1 MIVIDE
7 NFKET
12 DDIYIA
18 LGSFD
23 GLHKGHM
30 SLITKVS
37 QLAKTNGGKSMVY
50 TFKDHPL
57 NTINPK
63 STPKLIMDNDT
74 KLNLLSGSDID
85 FVLLQT
91 FDDKFMKLSP
101 ENFIISICKRFN
113 IKGMVV
119 GFNYRF
125 GYKNQGD
132 IELLFALSK
141 KYNFNLTVMNPFK
154 DKNTIISSTLIRQLI
169 KQGNIKKANSYL
181 SMPFMI
187 KGNVVRG
194 KGLGK
199 TIGYPTANIDYDKRY
214 VLPGEGVYYTN
225 VKYNETFYRGITSVG
240 FNPTV
245 YGEKL
250 TIETYILDFNENIY
264 GKEIHIY
271 FIEKTREQIKFP
283 TVENLVEQLKLDEK
297 SAKMKKIYINLDK
310 NNLQ

>member
-1 MIVIDE
+1 MIVINE
-7 NFKET
+7 NFNEN

-30 SLITKVS
+30 SLIKKVS
-37 QLAKTNGGKSMVY
+37 QLAKANGGKSMVY

-57 NTINPK
+57 NTIDPK
-63 STPKLIMDNDT
+63 FAPKLIMDNDT
-74 KLNLLSGSDID
+74 KLNLLVESDID

-132 IELLFALSK
+132 VDLLFNLSK

-154 DKNTIISSTLIRQLI
+154 DEHTIISSTLIRQLI
-169 KQGNIKKANSYL
+169 KEGKIKKANSYL

-194 KGLGK
+194 KGLGE

-225 VKYNETFYRGITSVG
+225 VKYNETFYRGITSIG

-264 GKEIHIY
+264 GKEIHLC

-283 TVENLVEQLKLDEK
+283 TVEDLVEQLKLDEK